1 MRRAALLISATA
13 VLAGV
18 SCGPA
23 AEKPKD
29 PDDLPLLGTK
39 PFSLLPKPE
48 FTFTDTH
55 GNPYDF
61 RKETDGK
68 IALLY
73 FGYTYCPDTCPLM
86 MATLGAAL
94 KEVDPAVRDQV
105 RMVFV
110 TVDPGRDTPE
120 RLRSWLGSFDTT
132 FVGLRGSMTVID
144 SLEGVYGFPPTK
156 KESVGDGYVV
166 SHPALVYAF
175 TPDDKGRVMYGA
187 DTRKATWVHDLKLI
201 AAHAWHAGAATA
213 AESPAVP
220 SPEPGEAAGGPAG
233 IAPTTAAS
241 GSIQVLEAYAP
252 APPSG
257 ATTMAV
263 YLTLLNTGATAD
275 TLVGLDSDV
284 AAMAS
289 LHQTMHT
296 DNMAH
301 MKPVPFIAL
310 PPGDTVRLAPGGLH
324 GMLMALKRHPAA
336 GDTLMMVLTLARGGT
351 LNVPTPVVR
360 YEDLVR

>member
-1 MRRAALLISATA
+1 MRRVASLISAVVA
-13 VLAGV
+13 AASL

-23 AEKPKD
+23 AEKPQD

-48 FTFTDTH
+48 FTFTDTQ

-94 KEVDPAVRDQV
+94 KELDPAVRHEV

-110 TVDPGRDTPE
+110 TVDPERDTPE

-132 FVGLRGSMTVID
+132 FVGLRGDMSVVD

-187 DTRKATWVHDLKLI
+187 DTRKGTWVHDLKLI
-201 AAHAWHAGAATA
+201 AEHDWHGAAA
-213 AESPAVP
+213 VEAESPQGLP
-220 SPEPGEAAGGPAG
+220 STAGQTA
-233 IAPTTAAS
+233 TSSTAAAS
-241 GSIQVLEAYAP
+241 TTGSVGTIRVLEAYAP
-252 APPSG
+252 APPEG

-275 TLVGLDSDV
+275 TLVGLRSDV

-289 LHQTMHT
+289 LHETMHMG
-296 DNMAH
+296 NMDH

-310 PPGDTVRLAPGGLH
+310 PPGDTVRLGPGGLH
-324 GMLMALKRHPAA
+324 GMLEALTRHPSP
-336 GDTLMMVLTLARGGT
+336 GDTLVTSLKLARGGT
-351 LNVPTPVVR
+351 LDVPTRVVR
-360 YEDLVR
+360 YQDLVR